1 MLSKFQ
7 ILKAARIIQNGGI
20 IAYPTESVYGL
31 GCNPLSEQAVMRILQ
46 LKHRPVDKGLII
58 IAASL
63 DQLSPFII
71 ISKQEGEKIEKHP
84 SPMTWLVN
92 KSELTPNWISGK
104 HKKVAIRISQHPDVI
119 NLCKQLK
126 HPIVSTSAN
135 PARLKPANT
144 AMQARHYFSK
154 QVDMYLNARTGQL
167 ARPTPITDLEKNVLI
182 RSS

>member
-7 ILKAARIIQNGGI
+7 ILKAARIIQNEGV
-20 IAYPTESVYGL
+20 IAYPTESVFGL
-31 GCNPLSEQAVMRILQ
+31 GCNPLSEQAVFRILQ
-46 LKHRPVDKGLII
+46 LKHRPVEKGLII

-63 DQLSPFII
+63 DQLNPFIN
-71 ISKQEGEKIEKHP
+71 ISKQEEEKITSYP

-92 KSELTPNWISGK
+92 KSELTPHWISGK
-104 HKKVAIRISQHPDVI
+104 HSKVAIRICQHPDVI

-144 AMQARHYFSK
+144 TLQARHYFSN
-154 QVDMYLNARTGQL
+154 QVDMYLNASTGKL
-167 ARPTPITDLEKNVLI
+167 NRPTPITDLEKNILI
-182 RSS
+182 RNS